1 MRGPQHGR
9 CARPST
15 ETWTVALAYSI
26 DNLIVDMDGLLTGAL
41 GPAALVDT
49 AAGLLERLVADPA
62 HLPDRFHVPGERP
75 GKPSHSTFL
84 LYRAPSGWSMTAV
97 VWGAGDFAPPHD
109 HRTWGLF
116 GVIENQMEEAR
127 FRRLDDGS
135 DTARARIER
144 TREHIVKS
152 GSVSMLVPGS
162 DDIHAM
168 NNPSGRPTVE
178 IHIYGRDLKGLERSR
193 FDPET
198 GHVSRFITERYDNDE
213 ASS

>member
-1 MRGPQHGR
+1 
-9 CARPST
+9 
-15 ETWTVALAYSI
+15 VALAYSI
-26 DNLIVDMDGLLTGAL
+26 DNLIVDMDALVTGAL
-41 GPAALVDT
+41 SPSVLVGT

-62 HLPDRFHVPGERP
+62 HLPERFHVPGERQ

-84 LYRAPSGWSMTAV
+84 LHSAPSEWSITAV

-116 GVIENQMEEAR
+116 GVIENQIEETR

-135 DTARARIER
+135 DTTRARIER
-144 TREHIVKS
+144 TREHIIKP

-198 GHVSRFITERYDNDE
+198 GQVFPFTTERYDNDE
-213 ASS
+213 ALA